1 MINTPFG
8 QPTQTYY
15 PQSCPSEGRAR
26 FGYQP
31 AMSNSMEVSRPVPN
45 SLVARNF
52 VNAFPYFQGK
62 SGFVTKETLQHA
74 ANRPLIGDP
83 FHDQMTMLA
92 REILGRPGMINLL
105 DGINHGG
112 REDSLISQGD
122 AQQAVY
128 EYEAQEAAYMQGGP
142 AGYNGGMQGGPAGY
156 NGDMQGGPARYNGGM
171 QRSRVENG
179 YGDYG
184 ARNYQPAGNGM
195 SPQNAEVANNF
206 KQAKDS
212 DLTTELG
219 NNFDY
224 FNPNEHG
231 KITQQSLRE
240 VAGQPLTGNP
250 VDDRMTLLANE
261 ILSRPQVNSK
271 LDSDHDADK
280 GDGLIGRDTIE
291 RVSRQ
296 PAAPNYETMSDVD
309 LLGALK
315 DKFKQYWGKD
325 DYISFDSLKEAA
337 AASPP
342 TDKSRLA
349 AELLR
354 RPGLMKEVDV
364 GTDGKGGRGA
374 EDERFDR
381 LNVDHI
387 IKEKQAN

>member
-31 AMSNSMEVSRPVPN
+31 AMSNSMEASRPVPN
-45 SLVARNF
+45 SLVARDF
-52 VNAFPYFQGK
+52 VNAFPYFQGE
-62 SGFVTKETLQHA
+62 SGFVTKEALQHA

-92 REILGRPGMINLL
+92 REILSRPVMSNLL

-112 REDSLISQGD
+112 HEDGLISQGD
-122 AQQAVY
+122 AHEAVY
-128 EYEAQEAAYMQGGP
+128 AYEAQEAAYMQGGP
-142 AGYNGGMQGGPAGY
+142 AGYNGGT
-156 NGDMQGGPARYNGGM
+156 QGGPARFNGGM

-184 ARNYQPAGNGM
+184 ARSYQPAANGM
-195 SPQNAEVANNF
+195 SLQNAEVANNF

-240 VAGQPLTGNP
+240 IAGRPLTGNP
-250 VDDRMTLLANE
+250 VDDRMTLLAKE
-261 ILSRPQVNSK
+261 ILSRPQINRH

-280 GDGLIGRDTIE
+280 ADGLIGRDTIE
-291 RVSRQ
+291 RVSHQ
-296 PAAPNYETMSDVD
+296 PAALNYENMSDVD

-354 RPGLMKEVDV
+354 RPGLMKEVDI
-364 GTDGKGGRGA
+364 GTNNKGGRGY
-374 EDERFDR
+374 EDERFDMD
-381 LNVDHI
+381 NVNYV
-387 IKEKQAN
+387 IKEKQSK